1 MTSEIRTR
9 IIGTGSYFGEGV
21 LTNHELEQ
29 RLDTTNDWIIERTGI
44 RERRIASKDL
54 ASSDMATSALRKAL
68 KAAGKQGED
77 LDMIICATI
86 SPDNPTPATAT
97 HIQRKLG
104 LNNNCAAFDI
114 SAACAG
120 FIYGLSL
127 ADSFILTKKA
137 KTIGVVGVEF
147 LSKVVDPND
156 RNTVILFGDAAGAV
170 IVTPDTGNHGILSTH
185 LYSDGSLADILEIP
199 AGGSKKPA
207 SEETVARREHFL
219 TMSGREVF
227 RHAVRNMGDASL
239 EALKANNCSTDDV
252 DVVVAHQAN
261 LRIVTFLSK
270 MLGIPIEKFIV
281 NIDRFG
287 NTSSASCPLA
297 LDEGV
302 RENRIKEND
311 MVLMTALGAGLC
323 WGSALIR
330 W

>member
-9 IIGTGSYFGEGV
+9 IIGTGSYFSETV

-29 RLDTTNDWIIERTGI
+29 RLDTTDAWIIERTGI
-44 RERRIASKDL
+44 KERRITSKDL
-54 ASSDMATSALRKAL
+54 ASSDMAAAALGKAL
-68 KAAGKQGED
+68 KKAGKKPSE
-77 LDMIICATI
+77 LDMIICGTI

-104 LNNNCAAFDI
+104 ITNNCAAFDI

-127 ADSFILTKKA
+127 ADSFIRTQKA
-137 KTIGVVGVEF
+137 KTIGVIGVEF
-147 LSKVVDPND
+147 LSKVVNPDD

-170 IVTPDTGNHGILSTH
+170 VVTPDNGGRGVLSTH
-185 LYSDGSLADILEIP
+185 LYADGSLTNILEIP
-199 AGGSKKPA
+199 AGGSSKPA
-207 SEETVARREHFL
+207 CAETVAAKEHYL
-219 TMSGREVF
+219 VMSGREVF
-227 RHAVRNMGDASL
+227 RHAVRNMGNASL
-239 EALKANNCSTDDV
+239 AALKANDCSTNDV

-261 LRIVTFLSK
+261 LRIVAALSK
-270 MLGIPIEKFIV
+270 KLGIPIEKFIV

>member
-1 MTSEIRTR
+1 M
-9 IIGTGSYFGEGV
+9 IGTGSYFGENV
-21 LTNHELEQ
+21 LSNRELER
-29 RLDTTNDWIIERTGI
+29 RLDTTDEWIIERTGI
-44 RERRIASKDL
+44 KERRIASKDL
-54 ASSDMATSALRKAL
+54 ASSDMATSALGKAL
-68 KAAGKQGED
+68 KAAGKKPND

-86 SPDNPTPATAT
+86 SPDNPTPSTAS

-104 LNNNCAAFDI
+104 ITNNCAAFDV

-127 ADSFILTKKA
+127 ADSFIRVQKA

-147 LSKVVDPND
+147 LSKVVDPKD

-170 IVTPDTGNHGILSTH
+170 VVTADNGNRGVLSTH

-199 AGGSKKPA
+199 AGGSHKPA
-207 SEETVARREHFL
+207 CEETVAAREHFL
-219 TMSGREVF
+219 VMSGREVF

-239 EALKANNCSTDDV
+239 VALKANNCSIDDV
-252 DVVVAHQAN
+252 NVVVAHQAN
-261 LRIVTFLSK
+261 LRIVASLSK
-270 MLGIPIEKFIV
+270 KLGIPIEKFIV
-281 NIDRFG
+281 NIDRYG